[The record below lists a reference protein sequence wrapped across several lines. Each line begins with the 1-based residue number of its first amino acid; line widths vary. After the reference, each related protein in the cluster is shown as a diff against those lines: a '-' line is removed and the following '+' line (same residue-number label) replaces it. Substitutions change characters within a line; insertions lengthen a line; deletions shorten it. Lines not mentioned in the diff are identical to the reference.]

1 MRLLLA
7 YFVWYFDA
15 ELVGQEEP
23 TFEDRFVARR
33 GQLEIRVKPAH
44 TYPHLK

>member
-15 ELVGQEEP
+15 ELVGHEAP
-23 TFEDRFVARR
+23 VFEDRFVARR
-33 GQLEIRVKPAH
+33 GSLEIRVKPAH
-44 TYPHLK
+44 TFI